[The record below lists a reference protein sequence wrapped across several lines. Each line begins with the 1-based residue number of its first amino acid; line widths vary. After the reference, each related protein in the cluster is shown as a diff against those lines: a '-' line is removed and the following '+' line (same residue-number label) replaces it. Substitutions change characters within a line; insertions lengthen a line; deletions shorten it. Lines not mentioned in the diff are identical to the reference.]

1 MAISS
6 RPPRPGLLDEAGLPA
21 TRALSAYGR
30 KGWDEAVAEGWSE
43 FRTSPRPREV
53 ARVIGETM
61 IEQLEASER
70 GIRRFLH

>member
-1 MAISS
+1 M
-6 RPPRPGLLDEAGLPA
+6 
-21 TRALSAYGR
+21 
-30 KGWDEAVAEGWSE
+30 AEGWSE